1 MHYNAYTRKDFS
13 YMKKNIL
20 KCITT
25 IMLSLTLCTNVTNN
39 SLFLQDTPVEIT
51 KQLPDSH
58 IIDRPIPRD

>member
-1 MHYNAYTRKDFS
+1 
-13 YMKKNIL
+13 MKKNIL

-51 KQLPDSH
+51 EQLPDSH